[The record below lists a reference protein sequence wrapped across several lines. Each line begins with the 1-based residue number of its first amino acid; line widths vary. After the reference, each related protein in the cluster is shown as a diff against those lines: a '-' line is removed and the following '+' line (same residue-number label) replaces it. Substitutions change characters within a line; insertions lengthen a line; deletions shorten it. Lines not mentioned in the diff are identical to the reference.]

1 MERSERVT
9 TAGIY
14 IKDGRVLVTK
24 RLGGGS
30 ISEKWEFPGG
40 KNRWGE
46 SVADTLVREY
56 LEELGVDIIVKDVV
70 FTYEFENKGTLYH
83 LKAALIDIPR
93 PDFTLHFHSE
103 ALMVGRERLLTLDFA
118 PSDRQ
123 IASYLVENNFL

>member
-1 MERSERVT
+1 MSQ
-9 TAGIY
+9 
-14 IKDGRVLVTK
+14 KDLAAAPFPRN
-24 RLGGGS
+24 GS
-30 ISEKWEFPGG
+30 SPGG

-46 SVADTLVREY
+46 SVADTLAREY
-56 LEELGVDIIVKDVV
+56 SEELGVDIIVKDVV

-103 ALMVGRERLLTLDFA
+103 ALMVGRERLLALDFA

>member
-14 IKDGRVLVTK
+14 IKDGCVLVAK

-46 SVADTLVREY
+46 SVADTLAREY
-56 LEELGVDIIVKDVV
+56 SEELGVDIIVKDVV

-83 LKAALIDIPR
+83 LKVALIDIPR

>member
-14 IKDGRVLVTK
+14 IKDGRVLVAK

-56 LEELGVDIIVKDVV
+56 SEELGVDIIVKDVV
-70 FTYEFENKGTLYH
+70 FTYEFEN
-83 LKAALIDIPR
+83 
-93 PDFTLHFHSE
+93 
-103 ALMVGRERLLTLDFA
+103 
-118 PSDRQ
+118 
-123 IASYLVENNFL
+123 